1 MFKFNFLEK
10 IKKSFY
16 DAYWWFAIRYTLNA
30 SARIYKRF
38 NGAEGLNPT
47 VKADDMIFKMEADE
61 NVYDYL
67 GIVNNETKQYLMGH
81 NSLLDNKIYVY
92 FKNILRNSRGTK
104 MTINMK
110 RLNVLIV
117 ITVLHE
123 LSHSEQS
130 GYDYLKWCKTKEQS
144 RDLMESQNFKNYS
157 KFILDNFDEINKVVK
172 IDKRLMKETLSD
184 LEDELKCKDSEFV
197 PTLKKHSHIKGFLV
211 QSVLFSKQDDIIPLL
226 FSLDIAKNIVFVIGD
241 EQYNVIVNNE
251 ETEELR
257 KLKNKVDR
265 ILNSYLEYDDSTSTL
280 TITIKCEEK

>member
-1 MFKFNFLEK
+1 M
-10 IKKSFY
+10 
-16 DAYWWFAIRYTLNA
+16 
-30 SARIYKRF
+30 
-38 NGAEGLNPT
+38 
-47 VKADDMIFKMEADE
+47 VFKMETDE
-61 NVYDYL
+61 NIYDYL

-81 NSLLDNKIYVY
+81 NSLVENKIYVY

-130 GYDYLKWCKTKEQS
+130 RYDYLKWCKTKEQS

-157 KFILDNFDEINKVVK
+157 KFILDNFDEINKVIK

-184 LEDELKCKDSEFV
+184 LEDELKCKNSEFV
-197 PTLKKHSHIKGFLV
+197 PTLKKHRNIKGLLV
-211 QSVLFSKQDDIIPLL
+211 QSVLFSKQDDEEIRTLL

-251 ETEELR
+251 ETKDLYN
-257 KLKNKVDR
+257 LKNKVDR
-265 ILNSYLEYDDSTSTL
+265 IVNSYLEYDDSTSTL
-280 TITIKCEEK
+280 TIKCEKK